1 VALEIPD
8 ADEDFDHP
16 ALPESQPLR
25 GTSFTGLLPLLI
37 KGAAGSPPRPAALV
51 FGVMDGDDLMAINM
65 GEAITV
71 ERSQKKPSWTPMVS

>member
-8 ADEDFDHP
+8 SDEDFDHP

-37 KGAAGSPPRPAALV
+37 KGAAGSPGRPVALV
-51 FGVMDGDDLMAINM
+51 
-65 GEAITV
+65 
-71 ERSQKKPSWTPMVS
+71 

>member
-1 VALEIPD
+1 MALEIPD

-37 KGAAGSPPRPAALV
+37 KGAAGLARAAGRP
-51 FGVMDGDDLMAINM
+51 GVRGN
-65 GEAITV
+65 G
-71 ERSQKKPSWTPMVS
+71 R